1 MAQTT
6 IQLTTIKKRADF
18 LAVRGGF
25 RASVTSFLI
34 EAKARREVP
43 GKSVGKSAVDDGQA
57 RFGFTVTK
65 KLGGAVKRNR
75 IRRRIKAAITD
86 RHTAVALAGFDYVVV
101 ARTAAFD
108 REFAL
113 VREDA
118 LKALTLI
125 QKLASAPA
133 KPKST
138 GESPPYPRKDP
149 KKAAP

>member
-25 RASVTSFLI
+25 RASVTSFLV
-34 EAKARREVP
+34 EAKARPKNSGAGRE
-43 GKSVGKSAVDDGQA
+43 A

-86 RHTAVALAGFDYVVV
+86 SHIAVALAGFDYVVV

-108 REFAL
+108 RDFAL